1 MPRAVPVLAVV
12 VACACLAPRAQ
23 AQSMP
28 GIPGGN
34 VVATAPT
41 EDDGTAVST
50 TRPLRFASLSLIAAR
65 PGWVALI
72 PISRRAG
79 AQRATLHDRYPSRTR
94 RAVGTR

>member
-1 MPRAVPVLAVV
+1 MPRAVLAFVAVV
-12 VACACLAPRAQ
+12 AFACLVPRAQ
-23 AQSMP
+23 AQGMP
-28 GIPGGN
+28 GVPGGN

-79 AQRATLHDRYPSRTR
+79 AQRATLHDRYLSRTR